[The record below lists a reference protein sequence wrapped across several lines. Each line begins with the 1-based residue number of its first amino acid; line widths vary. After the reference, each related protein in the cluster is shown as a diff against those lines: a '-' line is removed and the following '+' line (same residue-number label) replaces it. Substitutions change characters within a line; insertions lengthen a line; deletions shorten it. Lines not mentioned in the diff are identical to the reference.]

1 MEINTRGEVSNVLSK
16 KRKEEGKKEKKTS
29 NLAENKEYLRIIS
42 YKSIEIKRFKMFFEV
57 VIKLMKISNKYWQC
71 MKRRLCSM
79 KASAACISTV
89 NTLRN
94 DDYRYADASKF
105 HFMIIVEAL
114 PISRFFF
121 RFRKDRKIEI
131 TITNVSSIT
140 SVHELHARNGK
151 SIWSKKKL

>member
-1 MEINTRGEVSNVLSK
+1 
-16 KRKEEGKKEKKTS
+16 
-29 NLAENKEYLRIIS
+29 
-42 YKSIEIKRFKMFFEV
+42 
-57 VIKLMKISNKYWQC
+57 

-114 PISRFFF
+114 PISRFFSALG
-121 RFRKDRKIEI
+121 KIER
-131 TITNVSSIT
+131 
-140 SVHELHARNGK
+140 LK
-151 SIWSKKKL
+151 